1 MKVKELKAL
10 LAQVSDEADV
20 VVDGCG
26 GLVSAAAVLD
36 KVLATDK
43 DGNTFLLHS
52 TNMSKALRALPAPVA
67 VLIYPED

>member
-10 LAQVSDEADV
+10 LTQVNDDAEV

-43 DGNTFLLHS
+43 DGTTFLIHS
-52 TNMSKALRALPAPVA
+52 ANMSKALHALPAPVA
-67 VLIYPED
+67 VLIYPEE